1 MSRSEASKAET
12 RQLILRAAYK
22 LFRKNGPD
30 KCTIRQIAQEAGVS
44 PASVIV
50 HFKNK
55 TALLETALSEDIN
68 QVLSKAL
75 ATLPME
81 QGFEQAMLHIAS
93 AILGL
98 YEQDRALYR
107 VLIRDTFFE
116 PAQESPAMA
125 QLDKEYST
133 FLVSLLKQEQQQ
145 GRIRQDIDVS
155 LAASSLFSL
164 YFGVLRDFFRIPEF
178 SAAEAE
184 QRLAA
189 CLQQYLMGI
198 STYRGEQ

>member
-1 MSRSEASKAET
+1 MSRSEESKAET
-12 RQLILRAAYK
+12 RLLILQAAYK

-55 TALLETALSEDIN
+55 TALMGAALSEDIN
-68 QVLSKAL
+68 QVLNKAL
-75 ATLPME
+75 ATLPVE
-81 QGFEQAMLHIAS
+81 QGFEQVMLHIAS
-93 AILGL
+93 AILAL
-98 YEQDRALYR
+98 YEQNRALYR

-116 PAQESPAMA
+116 PAQDNPAMA

-133 FLVSLLKQEQQQ
+133 FLVSQLEQEQQQ
-145 GRIRQDIDVS
+145 GRIRQDIDIP

-164 YFGVLRDFFRIPEF
+164 YFGVLRDFLRIPELN
-178 SAAEAE
+178 AAQAKS
-184 QRLAA
+184 RLAA
-189 CLQQYLMGI
+189 CLQQYLVGI
-198 STYRGEQ
+198 GPCGGEQ